1 VRLRIVVGVAVAAL
15 LAGGVGF
22 ARAQGPA
29 FSQVVV
35 LGDSLSDNGNLYA
48 LAGLPTYPYWEGRIS
63 NGPVAVEHLAQ
74 SLGVLLTDFA
84 WAGATTG
91 VGNYLDDGT
100 VDKLGFYPLPGMTT
114 AFQRALMAGTFPV
127 DSDALYVVWGGP
139 NDFWDVTD
147 QASAAVAI
155 QKAVTR
161 LVTMVGQLQ
170 SLGAKQILVLNMPDL
185 GKTPSLLASGPAAS
199 YFFTQVSMG
208 FNDALKAGLPAGVR
222 YFDTLTWGWAVLAN
236 PAAYGFTNVTDACFT
251 GMSLCANPGEYFY
264 WDDEHPTTAGHAR
277 LAEAVMGGLAQT
289 VVIGGCDSG
298 VPDVLAGGGFTIAEL
313 VAHAAAGARNH
324 GQFVSGV
331 ASITNELVAGG
342 VITGKQ
348 KGAIQGC
355 AGQSVRHP

>member
-1 VRLRIVVGVAVAAL
+1 MRLRIVVVIAVAAL
-15 LAGGVGF
+15 LTGGAGF
-22 ARAQGPA
+22 ARAQSPA

-48 LAGLPTYPYWEGRIS
+48 LAGLPTFPYWEGRIS
-63 NGPVAVEHLAQ
+63 NGPVAVEYLAQ
-74 SLGVLLTDFA
+74 SLAVPLLDFA

-91 VGNYLDDGT
+91 VGNRLDGGT
-100 VDKLGFYPLPGMTT
+100 VDTFGYFPLPGMTT
-114 AFQRALMAGTFPV
+114 AFQSAIEAGMFPV
-127 DSDALYVVWGGP
+127 DPGALYVVWGGP

-147 QASAAVAI
+147 ETSASVAI

-170 SLGAKQILVLNMPDL
+170 ALGARQILVLNMPDL
-185 GKTPSLLASGPAAS
+185 GKTPSLLAAGPAAS
-199 YFFTQVSMG
+199 YFFTQVSIG
-208 FNDALKAGLPAGVR
+208 FNNALKASLPAGVR
-222 YFDTLTWGWAVLAN
+222 YFDTLAWGWAVLAN

-251 GMSLCANPGEYFY
+251 GSSLCASPNEYFY
-264 WDDEHPTTAGHAR
+264 WDDEHPTTAGHAV
-277 LAEAVMGGLAQT
+277 LAEAVLGSLAQT

-331 ASITNELVAGG
+331 AAITNGLVGGG

-355 AGQSVRHP
+355 AGKY